1 MAQTTLAG
9 GFTDP
14 PQDAAQAFRGIMQA
28 MARPGQIETVG
39 GVRPPTPLSVAAA
52 TLLLTLCD
60 PDTGLYLAGA
70 CDTPAVRDW
79 ITFHTGAP
87 FVAPADATFALG
99 AWHDID
105 LSVLPIGTPEYP
117 DRSATVIVEVPNLTH
132 GGAKLRGPGIKDIA
146 MLNLPDIPALQQ
158 NAALFPLG
166 LDFFFTSGAHLAA
179 LPRSTKV
186 T

>member
-9 GFTDP
+9 SFTDP

-39 GVRPPTPLSVAAA
+39 GVQPPASLSVAAA

-60 PDTGLYLAGA
+60 PDTGLHLAGT
-70 CDTPAVRDW
+70 CDTPAVRGW

-87 FVAPADATFALG
+87 FVAAADATFVLG
-99 AWHDID
+99 AWDDID

-117 DRSATVIVEVPNLTH
+117 DRSATVIVEVPDLAHT
-132 GGAKLRGPGIKDIA
+132 GATLRGPGIKDSA
-146 MLNLPDIPALQQ
+146 TLNLPAITAFQH

-166 LDFFFTSGAHLAA
+166 LDFFFTSGAALAA